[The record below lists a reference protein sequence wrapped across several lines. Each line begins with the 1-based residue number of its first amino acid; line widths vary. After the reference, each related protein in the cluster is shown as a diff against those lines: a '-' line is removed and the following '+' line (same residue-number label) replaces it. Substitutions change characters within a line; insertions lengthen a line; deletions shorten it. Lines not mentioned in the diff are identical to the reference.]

1 MVIVKKKLTVI
12 LYIYIFLSIITMP
25 ILVLN
30 VGYIACGLDIMLV
43 FFICNLVS
51 MINTSYRGLNIC
63 HLVLFIGF
71 VGLIICSILLF
82 FEDTYLSYIIGKY
95 GMILV
100 PIAFIIV
107 PVYTFIISPKS
118 KYNYIKKND
127 CIETEGICIDYDY
140 SYATGNNVVKVYTPI
155 YEVNISGKKLKL
167 KDIYYS
173 AKMKKI
179 VPVNTKTKVLINKND
194 YTHFYICRTKKIK
207 KIQHAITMSFG
218 IIGIIAIIL
227 MIINVFW

>member
-1 MVIVKKKLTVI
+1 MVIVKKKLTAI
-12 LYIYIFLSIITMP
+12 LGIYIFLSIITMP
-25 ILVLN
+25 ILLLN
-30 VGYIACGLDIMLV
+30 VGYVACGLDIMLA
-43 FFICNLVS
+43 FFICSLVS
-51 MINTSYRGLNIC
+51 MINTSYRGLNIW

-118 KYNYIKKND
+118 KCNYIKKND

-140 SYATGNNVVKVYTPI
+140 SYGNGNILIKVYTPI
-155 YEVNISGKKLKL
+155 FEVNISGKKLKL
-167 KDIYYS
+167 KDTYYS
-173 AKMKKI
+173 SNMKKI

-194 YTHFYICRTKKIK
+194 YTHFYIYRTKEMK
-207 KIQHAITMSFG
+207 KQLHAITMSFG

-227 MIINVFW
+227 MIINVF